1 MENEKEEREKHT
13 HTHPQPH
20 KGGENGR
27 RGNNKKQQKLWFIKI
42 TSEVNNKIIKD

>member
-13 HTHPQPH
+13 HTPTTPQRR
-20 KGGENGR
+20 GEKGR

>member
-1 MENEKEEREKHT
+1 MENKKEEREKHT
-13 HTHPQPH
+13 HTHNPT
-20 KGGENGR
+20 KERGKGR